1 MLACFAD
8 ANTPDRRE
16 AVVADRDIPRKP
28 CCGGISAPVA
38 PISTRDSG
46 TECSLY
52 GLYQRKRDVACGEL
66 RGERGANRERRK
78 LPVLRRGRDA
88 GGRTSI
94 RGDQCRAGGCRG
106 SAGCH
111 RPLPAGLVDRVY
123 GVREA
128 TLAETCQRLT
138 YNSDGPYQAT
148 GTPKSLDHKFITED
162 VPTGLI
168 PMSALGVAAGVR
180 TPAIDALVE
189 IARCMTGKDFA
200 AEARTLERLGLNGMD
215 AAQIQRVVEEGF
227 A

>member
-88 GGRTSI
+88 GGRTSHVYTG
-94 RGDQCRAGGCRG
+94 RSMPSGWLSRQRWVPPSPPCRIG
-106 SAGCH
+106 
-111 RPLPAGLVDRVY
+111 
-123 GVREA
+123 
-128 TLAETCQRLT
+128 
-138 YNSDGPYQAT
+138 
-148 GTPKSLDHKFITED
+148 
-162 VPTGLI
+162 
-168 PMSALGVAAGVR
+168 
-180 TPAIDALVE
+180 
-189 IARCMTGKDFA
+189 
-200 AEARTLERLGLNGMD
+200 
-215 AAQIQRVVEEGF
+215 
-227 A
+227 

>member
-1 MLACFAD
+1 M
-8 ANTPDRRE
+8 
-16 AVVADRDIPRKP
+16 
-28 CCGGISAPVA
+28 
-38 PISTRDSG
+38 
-46 TECSLY
+46 
-52 GLYQRKRDVACGEL
+52 
-66 RGERGANRERRK
+66 
-78 LPVLRRGRDA
+78 
-88 GGRTSI
+88 
-94 RGDQCRAGGCRG
+94 
-106 SAGCH
+106 
-111 RPLPAGLVDRVY
+111 
-123 GVREA
+123 REA

-138 YNSDGPYQAT
+138 YNSVGHYQAT